1 MGIHATRALN
11 KPQPYSTLPNLAGS
25 DPNPYNYLWIIQ
37 RYRLSSSNPI
47 SSSLNPPDLCHTSTH
62 LHLALDSPSPYY
74 GPATLATF
82 PLFDSSIYFFFFFA
96 FVLLFTSHCYDYEY
110 GPSLQVT
117 TAFQHTVS
125 VLPVRFPSSLHTF
138 YHARCTP
145 FKDLQL
151 QRSDHVS
158 SSRTTCI
165 CSITCNTCLV
175 RSCLKLT
182 LEIVLSV
189 LSDKTDLLTLVE
201 SRTVPS
207 HDTLAS
213 PGLSR
218 KFETAH
224 STCIRVSLA

>member
-47 SSSLNPPDLCHTSTH
+47 SSSLIPPDLCHTSTH

-74 GPATLATF
+74 SLAPWQF
-82 PLFDSSIYFFFFFA
+82 LLFSTRVFTSSSSPS
-96 FVLLFTSHCYDYEY
+96 VLLFTSHCYDYEY

-125 VLPVRFPSSLHTF
+125 VLPVRSPSSLHTF

-165 CSITCNTCLV
+165 CSITRNTCLV
-175 RSCLKLT
+175 RSCLSLT
-182 LEIVLSV
+182 SELVLSV
-189 LSDKTDLLTLVE
+189 LSDKTDLLTLVQ
-201 SRTVPS
+201 SRTIPS

-218 KFETAH
+218 RFETAH
-224 STCIRVSLA
+224 STCIRVSLT